1 MLKRFYTTIVRKR
14 RLVLAVF
21 ALAVILSAF
30 ASRAVQVDYDMN
42 DYLPPD
48 SPSTIA
54 LETMNGAF
62 TGGIPNVRVMVRD
75 VTVPE
80 ALDYKEQ
87 LAAIDGVE
95 SVTWLD
101 DSLDVTV
108 PLQMQDTAT
117 VETYYKDDCA
127 LFSMTVEDAK
137 RLEAVAAI
145 QDLIGE
151 DNALAG
157 TAVSTA
163 VATNSTVSEV
173 AKIAG
178 IAVIYVLFIL
188 ILTTDSWV
196 EPILVLAG
204 LGVAILLNNGTNLI
218 FGTISFVTNAAGSI
232 LQLAVSLDYS
242 VFLIH
247 RFAECRA
254 ENPDASPEDC
264 MVDALCKSTSSI
276 LSSGLTTVIGFLAL
290 VLMQFQIGPD
300 LGLALA
306 KGVVLSLVT
315 VFTFMPALTLAC
327 YPWMDKTHHKPLLP
341 SFDKFGRFVSRIM
354 LPMALALAILM
365 VPSYLASNH
374 NEYYYGAAHMFG
386 ANTRLGEDTA
396 AIEETFGKSD
406 TYVVLVPE
414 GDTAQQ
420 EKLSQALHDIPA
432 VTSILS
438 FVDNAGASIPPEFM
452 PGDTLSLLVSGGY
465 TRLVLTVDAETEGD
479 AAFALVEN
487 IRATVQ
493 EYYPDEYYLAGQGV
507 STYDLMDT
515 ITADMVKVNLLAIG
529 AVFLILLLMKHQL
542 LLPVILVLS
551 IETAIWINLAIPYFR
566 GQHVFY
572 IAYLIISSIQLGATV
587 DYAILFSDRYQ
598 EFRETLGRKD
608 AIAAT
613 VATVTT
619 SVITTGSALAVVGFL
634 MGAISTNQ
642 LLGQLGNFL
651 GVGGLVSLAIVLLAL
666 PGYLYLADPLI
677 IKTKKQPKEA

>member
-306 KGVVLSLVT
+306 KGVALSLVT

-341 SFDKFGRFVSRIM
+341 RFDKFGRFVSRIM

-386 ANTRLGEDTA
+386 ADTRLGEDTA

-438 FVDNAGASIPPEFM
+438 FVDNAGASIPPEFV

-608 AIAAT
+608 AIAVT

-677 IKTKKQPKEA
+677 IKKKKQPKEA